1 MISKKVTAIVNSPSN
16 GVIRK
21 MFEEGAQLK
30 KKFGAENVYD
40 FKHECSANLK
50 LLVMKVVSLFTISVV
65 SANKGRHRSNWLV

>member
-1 MISKKVTAIVNSPSN
+1 MLQTRKHGTTPCFPFSWSP
-16 GVIRK
+16 
-21 MFEEGAQLK
+21 
-30 KKFGAENVYD
+30 ENVYD

>member
-40 FKHECSANLK
+40 FSIGNRRILP
-50 LLVMKVVSLFTISVV
+50 SI
-65 SANKGRHRSNWLV
+65 R